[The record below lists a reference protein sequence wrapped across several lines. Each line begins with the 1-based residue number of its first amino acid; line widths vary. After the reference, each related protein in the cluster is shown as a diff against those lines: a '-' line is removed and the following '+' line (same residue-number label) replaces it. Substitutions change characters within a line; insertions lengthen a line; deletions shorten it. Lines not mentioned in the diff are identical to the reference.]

1 MYNRADI
8 EQKIKLF
15 QNIVSKIQ
23 GYRNL
28 NLFYSRK
35 EIPVYSNARL
45 SKLLHPCALYP
56 LDKLLHGGKER
67 KCIHVHFF
75 LLLSL
80 RLFLIVS
87 FPCNTNPFSHP
98 PMQPPI
104 YSPVYSTVTYLLTT
118 LFPSPIPLPSF
129 LHPSLPPFLF
139 TSIFAFLP
147 YSFFLFIS
155 FLSLFIHP
163 IHPVIIPP
171 SFPSIPFFISSPS
184 YAFLSFFFLTPFFQR
199 FHPMTFL
206 ILGFSYNTVI

>member
-1 MYNRADI
+1 MYNSADI

-104 YSPVYSTVTYLLTT
+104 YPPVYSTVTYLLTT
-118 LFPSPIPLPSF
+118 LFPSPIP
-129 LHPSLPPFLF
+129 PPFLF
-139 TSIFAFLP
+139 TSIFASLP
-147 YSFFLFIS
+147 FYIHLCFPPLFIFPFH
-155 FLSLFIHP
+155 FLSLSFHSSHP
-163 IHPVIIPP
+163 SCHH
-171 SFPSIPFFISSPS
+171 SSL
-184 YAFLSFFFLTPFFQR
+184 LSFYSILHFIPLLCFSFYFLLLPSSNAS
-199 FHPMTFL
+199 
-206 ILGFSYNTVI
+206 IL